1 MKTLSYFYE
10 PIIKIFDYKGRAT
23 RSQYWI
29 WFGINALWY
38 FYLNPYLFTPMV
50 GQSFSKIRLSMSDY
64 SAAFSWIGLAQ
75 GIVIGGSW
83 ILPYVTLL
91 AITARRMRDANA
103 ATWLFKAFIAGH
115 GIAVIFVP
123 LMFANLEFA
132 LLAIPGLIMMALFG
146 VGCMIK
152 GLEPSYVAPVSEEL
166 PYVDRLEAHLAK
178 RAQDLFAQD

>member
-50 GQSFSKIRLSMSDY
+50 GQSFSQIRLSMSDY
-64 SAAFSWIGLAQ
+64 SASFSWIGLAQ

-91 AITARRMRDANA
+91 AITARRMRDVNA
-103 ATWLFKAFIAGH
+103 ATWLFKAFITGH
-115 GIAVIFVP
+115 AIAVIFI
-123 LMFANLEFA
+123 
-132 LLAIPGLIMMALFG
+132 LLTLGYFGLAVFTLPGFIMMAVFG

-152 GLEPSYVAPVSEEL
+152 GLEPSYVAPALEGLSYAE
-166 PYVDRLEAHLAK
+166 RLKAHLAQ
-178 RAQDLFAQD
+178 RAEDLANE